1 MGITNMNRDRPIIIT
16 GKTGTGKTTKAKE
29 MLPDAL
35 VLFADNLKIDSS
47 SLNVE
52 NGLIIEDIH
61 YNSDKDLLLNIIR
74 RYRGKI
80 VMTSLNEKDIPK
92 GVKGLCQIKRAG
104 TEKHLLNSIQ
114 EIAPRSEE
122 PFSLQMDTFSLVN
135 YFLKESDR
143 DKVCR
148 VLKVNKPS
156 DTQILNWLCVN
167 SNPNKLLF
175 IDGRVRRRW
184 SQDYFYE
191 MLAYGYDGR
200 FYGRLNMPTRKQYS
214 KIPSL
219 LRRLGIKNADR
230 RIFKQLTNDE
240 DFVKFAK
247 SKLNNGEC
255 RLMNLGEKRVRKAKP
270 IQKKKQVSLGDY
282 L

>member
-1 MGITNMNRDRPIIIT
+1 MGLTNMNRNRPIIIT

-35 VLFADNLKIDSS
+35 VIFSDELEIDSNS
-47 SLNVE
+47 INVE

-61 YNSDKDLLLNIIR
+61 YNSDKERLLNIIR
-74 RYRGKI
+74 RYRGKL

-92 GVKGLCQIKRAG
+92 EVKPLCQIKRAG
-104 TEKHLLNSIQ
+104 TKNHLLESIK
-114 EIAPRSEE
+114 ELAPRSEE
-122 PFSLQMDTFSLVN
+122 PFSSKMATFSLVN
-135 YFLKESDR
+135 FFLKESDR
-143 DKVCR
+143 EEVCR
-148 VLKVNKPS
+148 VLKINKPS

-191 MLAYGYDGR
+191 MLAYAYDGR

-214 KIPSL
+214 KVPSL
-219 LRRLGIKNADR
+219 LRRLGIKNADKR
-230 RIFKQLTNDE
+230 VFKQLIQDE
-240 DFVKFAK
+240 NFVKFAK
-247 SKLNNGEC
+247 SKLNNSEC
-255 RLMNLGEKRVRKAKP
+255 RLMNLGEKRVRKTKP
-270 IQKKKQVSLGDY
+270 VKKKQVSLGDY

>member
-1 MGITNMNRDRPIIIT
+1 MGLTNMNRDRPIIIT

-29 MLPDAL
+29 LLPEAI
-35 VLFADNLKIDSS
+35 VLFANELEIDAN
-47 SLNVE
+47 SLNVQ

-61 YNSDKDLLLNIIR
+61 YNAQKDNLLNIIR
-74 RYRGKI
+74 RYRGKL
-80 VMTSLNEKDIPK
+80 VMTSINEKDIPK
-92 GVKGLCQIKRAG
+92 EVKGLCKIKRAG
-104 TEKHLLNSIQ
+104 SKKHLLESIQ
-114 EIAPRSEE
+114 ELAPRSEE
-122 PFSLQMDTFSLVN
+122 PFSLHMDTFSLVN

-143 DKVCR
+143 DKVCE

-191 MLAYGYDGR
+191 MLAYVYDGR
-200 FYGRLNMPTRKQYS
+200 FYGRLNMPVRKQYS

-219 LRRLGIKNADR
+219 LRRLKIKNADK
-230 RIFKQLTNDE
+230 RIFRQLTKDE
-240 DFVKFAK
+240 VFLKYAK
-247 SKLNNGEC
+247 SKLNNSEC
-255 RLMNLGEKRVRKAKP
+255 RLLGLGEKRVRKAKP
-270 IQKKKQVSLGDY
+270 VSQVKQTTLGDF
-282 L
+282 

>member
-1 MGITNMNRDRPIIIT
+1 MGLTNMNRNRPIIIT

-29 MLPDAL
+29 ILPDAL
-35 VLFADNLKIDSS
+35 VIFSDGLEIDSNS
-47 SLNVE
+47 INVE

-61 YNSDKDLLLNIIR
+61 YNSDKERLLNIIR
-74 RYRGKI
+74 RYRGKL

-92 GVKGLCQIKRAG
+92 EVKPLCQIKRAG
-104 TEKHLLNSIQ
+104 TKNHLLDSIK
-114 EIAPRSEE
+114 ELAPRSEE
-122 PFSLQMDTFSLVN
+122 PFSSKMDTFSLVN
-135 YFLKESDR
+135 FFLKESDR
-143 DKVCR
+143 EEVCR
-148 VLKVNKPS
+148 VLKINKPS

-191 MLAYGYDGR
+191 MLAYAYDGR

-214 KIPSL
+214 KVPSL
-219 LRRLGIKNADR
+219 LRRLGIKNADKR
-230 RIFKQLTNDE
+230 VFKQLIQDE
-240 DFVKFAK
+240 NFVKFAK
-247 SKLNNGEC
+247 SKINNREC
-255 RLMNLGEKRVRKAKP
+255 RLMNLGEKRGRKAKP
-270 IQKKKQVSLGDY
+270 VKKKQVSLGDY

>member
-1 MGITNMNRDRPIIIT
+1 MNRDRPIIIT

-29 MLPDAL
+29 ILPNAL
-35 VLFADNLKIDSS
+35 VLFANELEIDAN

-61 YNSDKDLLLNIIR
+61 YNAQKDMVLNIIR
-74 RYRGKI
+74 RYRGKL
-80 VMTSLNEKDIPK
+80 VMTSLNEKSIPK
-92 GVKGLCQIKRAG
+92 EIKALCKIKRAG
-104 TEKHLLNSIQ
+104 AKQYLFESIQ

-122 PFSLQMDTFSLVN
+122 PFSLQKDTFSLVN

-143 DKVCR
+143 DMVCK
-148 VLKVNKPS
+148 VLKINKPS
-156 DTQILNWLCVN
+156 DTQILTWLSVN

-191 MLAYGYDGR
+191 MLAYAYDGR
-200 FYGRLNMPTRKQYS
+200 FYGRLNMPIRKQYS

-219 LRRLGIKNADR
+219 LRRLGIKNGDK
-230 RIFKQLTNDE
+230 RIFRQLIKDE
-240 DFVKFAK
+240 KFVSFAK
-247 SKLNNGEC
+247 SKLNNSEC
-255 RLMNLGEKRVRKAKP
+255 RLLGLGEKRVRKSKP
-270 IQKKKQVSLGDY
+270 VIKSKQAGLGDF
-282 L
+282 

>member
-1 MGITNMNRDRPIIIT
+1 MGITTINKDRPIIIT

-29 MLPDAL
+29 MLPNAL
-35 VLFADNLKIDSS
+35 VLFADS
-47 SLNVE
+47 
-52 NGLIIEDIH
+52 
-61 YNSDKDLLLNIIR
+61 LNIIR
-74 RYRGKI
+74 RYRGKL
-80 VMTSLNEKDIPK
+80 VMTSLNEKDIPQ
-92 GVKGLCQIKRAG
+92 GIKGLCKINRAG
-104 TEKHLLNSIQ
+104 SKKHLSESIQ

-122 PFSLQMDTFSLVN
+122 PFSLRMDMFSLVN

-143 DKVCR
+143 DEVCR

-156 DTQILNWLCVN
+156 DTLLLNYLCIN

-191 MLAYGYDGR
+191 MLAYNYDGR
-200 FYGRLNMPTRKQYS
+200 FYGRLNMPTWKPQS
-214 KIPSL
+214 KIPYL

-230 RIFKQLTNDE
+230 RIFKQLIQDK
-240 DFVKFAK
+240 DFVTFAK
-247 SKLNNGEC
+247 SKLNNGDC
-255 RLMNLGEKRVRKAKP
+255 RLMGLGEKKVHKNKP
-270 IQKKKQVSLGDY
+270 AQKKKQVSLGDY

>member
-1 MGITNMNRDRPIIIT
+1 MGLTNMNRDRPIIIT

-29 MLPDAL
+29 MLPNAI
-35 VLFADNLKIDSS
+35 VLFADSIKIDSS

-61 YNSDKDLLLNIIR
+61 YNTDKDLLLNIIR
-74 RYRGKI
+74 RYRGKLI
-80 VMTSLNEKDIPK
+80 MTSLNEKDIPN

-104 TEKHLLNSIQ
+104 SEKHLLNTIQ

-143 DKVCR
+143 DEVCR

-156 DTQILNWLCVN
+156 DTQLLNWLCVN

-200 FYGRLNMPTRKQYS
+200 FYGRLNMPIRKQYS

-219 LRRLGIKNADR
+219 LRRLGIKNADKR
-230 RIFKQLTNDE
+230 VFKQLTNDE

-255 RLMNLGEKRVRKAKP
+255 RLMGLGEKRVRKSKP
-270 IQKKKQVSLGDY
+270 VQKKKQVSLGDY

>member
-1 MGITNMNRDRPIIIT
+1 MGLTNMNRDRPIIIT

-29 MLPDAL
+29 MLPDAI
-35 VLFADNLKIDSS
+35 VLFADSIKIDSS

-74 RYRGKI
+74 RYRGKL

-104 TEKHLLNSIQ
+104 SEKHLLNTIRD
-114 EIAPRSEE
+114 IAPRSEE

-135 YFLKESDR
+135 YFLKEGDR
-143 DKVCR
+143 DEVCR

-200 FYGRLNMPTRKQYS
+200 FYGRLNMPIRKQYS

-219 LRRLGIKNADR
+219 LRRLGIKNADKR
-230 RIFKQLTNDE
+230 VFKQLTDDE

-255 RLMNLGEKRVRKAKP
+255 RLMGLGEKRVRKAKP
-270 IQKKKQVSLGDY
+270 KQKKKQVSLGDY

>member
-1 MGITNMNRDRPIIIT
+1 MGLTNMNRDRPIIIT

-29 MLPDAL
+29 MLPDAI
-35 VLFADNLKIDSS
+35 VLFADSIKIDSS

-74 RYRGKI
+74 RYRGKL

-104 TEKHLLNSIQ
+104 SEKHLLNTILD
-114 EIAPRSEE
+114 IAPRSEE

-135 YFLKESDR
+135 YFLKEGDR
-143 DKVCR
+143 DEVCR

-200 FYGRLNMPTRKQYS
+200 FYGRLNMPIRKQYS

-219 LRRLGIKNADR
+219 LRRLGIKNADKR
-230 RIFKQLTNDE
+230 VFKQLTDDE

-255 RLMNLGEKRVRKAKP
+255 RLMGLGEKRVRKAKP
-270 IQKKKQVSLGDY
+270 KQKKKQVSLGDY

>member
-1 MGITNMNRDRPIIIT
+1 
-16 GKTGTGKTTKAKE
+16 
-29 MLPDAL
+29 
-35 VLFADNLKIDSS
+35 
-47 SLNVE
+47 
-52 NGLIIEDIH
+52 
-61 YNSDKDLLLNIIR
+61 
-74 RYRGKI
+74 
-80 VMTSLNEKDIPK
+80 MTSLNEKDIPK

-104 TEKHLLNSIQ
+104 SEKHLLNTIRD
-114 EIAPRSEE
+114 IAPRSEE

-135 YFLKESDR
+135 YFLKEGDR
-143 DKVCR
+143 DEVCR

-200 FYGRLNMPTRKQYS
+200 FYGRLNMPIRKQYS

-219 LRRLGIKNADR
+219 LRRLGIKNADKR
-230 RIFKQLTNDE
+230 VFKQLTDDE

-255 RLMNLGEKRVRKAKP
+255 RLMGLGEKRVRKAKP
-270 IQKKKQVSLGDY
+270 KQKKKQVSLGDY